1 MKGKIKTTRAATT
14 VNKAP
19 SKPKKTYTTAA
30 GAQQYVR
37 GKSDKERSAN
47 IQKHALSSVSR
58 FDTPLFENLSAASN
72 ADASRSIKKTLGPKE
87 AKSNTT
93 VKSFD
98 RSERKWMD
106 RSKALGKK

>member
-1 MKGKIKTTRAATT
+1 MKGKTGRKATT

-19 SKPKKTYTTAA
+19 SKPKKTYTTSA

-37 GKSDKERSAN
+37 GKSDEERSAN
-47 IQKHALSSVSR
+47 IQKHALSSVSK

-72 ADASRSIKKTLGPKE
+72 ADASRSLKKALGPKG
-87 AKSNTT
+87 AKNNIT

-98 RSERKWMD
+98 RSERKSME
-106 RSKALGKK
+106 RSKAFGKK